1 MGFRTIVALS
11 NDRASDWERNP
22 DLGREIMTL
31 SASREDRTG
40 SASRIGLSLVECT
53 HADTQSLIIAD
64 GYTAKAVAFGHWH
77 RDQTTEQ
84 RDLALLRDLASRLGY
99 NVSKKP
105 TKPAWPTWPKA
116 VVTSLPIDDEQYRN
130 G

>member
-11 NDRASDWERNP
+11 NDRSSDWERNP
-22 DLGREIMTL
+22 DLGREIMML

-40 SASRIGLSLVECT
+40 SASRIGLELVECT

-77 RDQTTEQ
+77 RGQTTEQ
-84 RDLALLRDLASRLGY
+84 RDLALLKDLADRLGY
-99 NVSKKP
+99 RVSKKP
-105 TKPAWPTWPKA
+105 AK
-116 VVTSLPIDDEQYRN
+116 V
-130 G
+130 